1 MLTAGELASMRA
13 TAEETFVDSCTIN
26 EPSGPPVFDPD
37 TGEYSEVPGALVL
50 SSPCLIA
57 PTGGER
63 VVVVGGEVVTLRTY
77 TVRLPWDSVGIAVDH
92 VINWTAADPG
102 MDDKALRVVDVTGR
116 TTPIE
121 RVLIAED
128 TLG

>member
-26 EPSGPPVFDPD
+26 EPDGPPVFDPT
-37 TGEYSEVPGALVL
+37 TGEYTETTGAQAY
-50 SSPCLIA
+50 SGPCAIA

-63 VVVVGGEVVTLRTY
+63 VVEVGGEVVTLRTY
-77 TVRLPWDSVGIAVDH
+77 TVRLPWDSTDIAVDH
-92 VINWTAADPG
+92 LVHWTAADPG
-102 MDDKALRVVDVTGR
+102 MDGKSLRVMDVQGR

-128 TLG
+128 YLG